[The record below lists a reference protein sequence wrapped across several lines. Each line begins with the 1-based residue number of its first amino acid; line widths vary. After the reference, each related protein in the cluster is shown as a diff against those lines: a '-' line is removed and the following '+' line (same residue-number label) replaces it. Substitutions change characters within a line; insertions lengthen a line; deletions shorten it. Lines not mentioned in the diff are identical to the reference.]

1 MLGKPRILSLSPTR
15 LINSIKHDHSCK
27 ILYIK
32 SAIRHM
38 FKSNIKSVSNARL
51 LLQICDAPERN
62 ILLTEILLQL
72 APYEFNGVELW
83 VIGR

>member
-1 MLGKPRILSLSPTR
+1 
-15 LINSIKHDHSCK
+15 
-27 ILYIK
+27 
-32 SAIRHM
+32 M

-62 ILLTEILLQL
+62 ILLTDNLLQL